1 MEPIIEHLHKQSR
14 FFIILVG
21 YALVAVLWALDYWIT
36 ADISFLIF
44 YMMPIFL
51 VTWFVNRAQ
60 GIIISGISI
69 IAWLSADTMSLPA
82 HSRFVAPTVDL
93 MVEFGF
99 FIIAVF
105 FLSMFRTSFNRER
118 QQSRTDSLTGVAN
131 HRYFHEV
138 ALDEIE
144 RANRARYPLTVAYF
158 DIDNFKNVN
167 DHSGHSAGDNLLRA
181 VAQSTART
189 IRNIDTVARV
199 GGDEFVV
206 LMPATDYDQA
216 QIVMNRVYENL
227 TDTARANKWPVGFSI
242 GVATCLNPPC
252 SVDAMVH
259 MADTLMY
266 DVKNNGKNRIKHEV
280 ITE

>member
-1 MEPIIEHLHKQSR
+1 MKPIIEHLRKQSR
-14 FFIILVG
+14 LFRILVG
-21 YALVAVLWALDYWIT
+21 YSLVVVLWALDYWTT

-44 YMMPIFL
+44 YMVPIFV

-69 IAWLSADTMSLPA
+69 IAWLTADTMSMPA

-99 FIIAVF
+99 FIMAVL
-105 FLSMFRTSFNRER
+105 FLSMLRTAFNRER

-131 HRYFHEV
+131 HRYFQEV

-144 RANRARYPLTVAYF
+144 RANRSRYPLTVAYF

-167 DHSGHSAGDNLLRA
+167 DRLGHSAGDNLLRT
-181 VAQSTART
+181 VAQSTASA
-189 IRNIDTVARV
+189 IRKVDTVARM
-199 GGDEFVV
+199 GGDEFVI

-216 QIVMNRVYENL
+216 QVVMNRVYENL
-227 TDTARANKWPVGFSI
+227 TDTARSNKWPVGFSI

-252 SVDAMVH
+252 SVDVMLRL
-259 MADTLMY
+259 ADNLMY
-266 DVKNNGKNRIKHEV
+266 DVKNNGKNRIKHEL